1 MAFELDTGGCVVF
14 QQADKREKLRA
25 GTSGRGYRISEG
37 EEIGKLHAVGGSQ
50 CACAE
55 ERWGR
60 GRGVE
65 PVTEV
70 AGRVL

>member
-14 QQADKREKLRA
+14 QQADKREKLKA
-25 GTSGRGYRISEG
+25 GTSGRGNRISEG
-37 EEIGKLHAVGGSQ
+37 EGIGKLHAVGGSQ